1 MLDSFRKSL
10 VAIPGVPEDST
21 STGLLDAAR
30 AEDPAAWERLV
41 DLYGRLVLFWCRRSG
56 LEEADRADVFQ
67 DVFRTVYCQLHQFRK
82 ERPQDSFRAWLRTV
96 TRHKIIDYVRT
107 QTRHVTAHGGSEAA
121 VRMNELADPL
131 TGPSSNEP
139 EPGVER
145 ELLLRRALE
154 IVRAEFEPRTWQ
166 AFWRTAADG
175 IATDVVAQELGMSN
189 VAVRKAKSRV
199 FQRLRACFVD
209 SEDLESLWSSQ

>member
-1 MLDSFRKSL
+1 MGLGGS
-10 VAIPGVPEDST
+10 EDST

-41 DLYGRLVLFWCRRSG
+41 DLYGRLVLFWCRRAG
-56 LEEADRADVFQ
+56 LEEADRSDVFQ

-96 TRHKIIDYVRT
+96 TRHKIIDHVRS
-107 QTRHVTAHGGSEAA
+107 QTRHVSAHGGSEAA
-121 VRMNELADPL
+121 TRLQEIEDPMIAASGKE
-131 TGPSSNEP
+131 TQQGE
-139 EPGVER
+139 ER
-145 ELLLRRALE
+145 ELLLRHALE
-154 IVRAEFEPRTWQ
+154 LVKAEFEPKTWA

-175 IATDVVAQELGMSN
+175 IATHVVAEELGMTS

-209 SEDLESLWSSQ
+209 SEDLESLWERRDD